1 VSVRNLDKI
10 FKPQR
15 IAVIGASD
23 ERQKVGWTVL
33 RNLIGAGFGGVV
45 YPINAKREAVQG
57 IQAHPHVSALPNP
70 VDLAIIC
77 TPAPT
82 VPGLIR
88 ECGEAG
94 ILGIVILSAGFRETG
109 PAGHALEEQIRQEW
123 CRFDGM
129 RIIGPN
135 CLGII
140 APHMRLNASF
150 AADAPQAG
158 HIGLISQSGALC
170 TSLLDW
176 AAKQNVGFSYF
187 VSIGNMLDVSFGDLI
202 DYFGED
208 PATKSAIMYVETV
221 SEARSFMSA
230 ARAFSR
236 TKPLVAYKAG
246 RFAESAHAVFDEC
259 VSVM

>member
-1 VSVRNLDKI
+1 R
-10 FKPQR
+10 
-15 IAVIGASD
+15 
-23 ERQKVGWTVL
+23 
-33 RNLIGAGFGGVV
+33 
-45 YPINAKREAVQG
+45 
-57 IQAHPHVSALPNP
+57 AHPTAAPPPRRVALAVTGP
-70 VDLAIIC
+70 
-77 TPAPT
+77 PAPT

-88 ECGEAG
+88 QCGEAG
-94 ILGIVILSAGFRETG
+94 IFGIVILSAGFRETG
-109 PAGHALEEQIRQEW
+109 SAGRDLEEEIRQEW
-123 CRFDGM
+123 RRFEGM

-140 APHMRLNASF
+140 APHIRLNASF
-150 AADAPQAG
+150 AADMPQPG

-176 AAKQNVGFSYF
+176 AARQNIGFSYF

-208 PATKSAIMYVETV
+208 PTTKSAIMYVETV
-221 SEARSFMSA
+221 SEARGFMSA

-246 RFAESAHAVFDEC
+246 RFAESAHA
-259 VSVM
+259 